1 MSNLN
6 NLTSKILE
14 DAKAK
19 SEEIIKAAEQE
30 AAVIVDKKLSEAREI
45 EKDYFEK
52 ANREAVTKKERMLS
66 GVELKV
72 RNEKLA
78 AKQFVVEKVFSTAI
92 DKLNNLSAD
101 ELMNFIKDTIG
112 SMDIYGDE
120 KLIVS
125 AQYRDKIDAAFLN
138 DLNLSLKLKG
148 KNGNIT
154 LSNMEGSFKGGF
166 ILEKNGIE
174 INSIFEALVQ
184 SMRDELEYE
193 VAKVLFS

>member
-78 AKQFVVEKVFSTAI
+78 AKQSVVEKVFSTAI

-101 ELMNFIKDTIG
+101 ELMNFIKDMIG

-120 KLIVS
+120 KLIVP

-154 LSNMEGSFKGGF
+154 LSNTEGSFKGGF
-166 ILEKNGIE
+166 ILERNGIE
-174 INSIFEALVQ
+174 INCIFEALVQ

>member
-120 KLIVS
+120 KLIVP